1 MKKKYA
7 GPCVHAPK
15 NMVEKR
21 HTPVSMPH
29 TPVNDEKQAKCT
41 ANSKEKS

>member
-1 MKKKYA
+1 MQARVYMHQKTWWKKD
-7 GPCVHAPK
+7 
-15 NMVEKR
+15 
-21 HTPVSMPH
+21 TPVSMPH